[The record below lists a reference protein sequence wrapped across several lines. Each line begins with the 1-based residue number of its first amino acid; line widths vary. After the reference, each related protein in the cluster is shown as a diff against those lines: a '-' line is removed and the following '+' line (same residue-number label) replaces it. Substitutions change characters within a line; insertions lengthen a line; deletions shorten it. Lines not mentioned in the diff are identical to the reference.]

1 MLRRN
6 KKTDKYQIDR
16 ELTWKL
22 AVESNMELQEQL
34 FDLRSKYRKLEKNY
48 KTLQVEH
55 SRVLFDMEAIVKKE
69 VEDRLKKVKK
79 EFRELK
85 KLLDNI
91 TIEDDKTIS

>member
-1 MLRRN
+1 M
-6 KKTDKYQIDR
+6 
-16 ELTWKL
+16 
-22 AVESNMELQEQL
+22 
-34 FDLRSKYRKLEKNY
+34 
-48 KTLQVEH
+48 EH